1 LRRVSTAIVIAAALG
16 VSCSTSGA
24 GGIGAAACAFGGVH
38 SPLDIQFDADR
49 PEVATVRVVGIPA
62 DRLRSAR
69 DWTSE
74 QWASAL
80 RITVAS
86 DGSAE
91 AGDTPP
97 PAVIGSYAIER
108 HAVVFKPQFGFDP
121 GRRYRVVFDASK
133 LPDGVEGW
141 NPEPL
146 TAVVGLPARDLHS
159 TTSVISVFPSAEV
172 VPENQLRLYIHF
184 SAPMG
189 RMGGIGY
196 VRLLDESGDEVREPF
211 LPLDAE
217 FWNRDRTRF
226 TVFFDPGRQKR
237 GILPNEE
244 MGRSLVDGR
253 WYTFVVLREWRDAQ
267 GMPLKEEFR
276 RRFTV
281 GPPDERP
288 LDQHAWR
295 IEPPS
300 AGGRGQLAVT
310 FPEPLDH
317 GLLLRALAIADRRG
331 RRIEGE
337 SSIEAHETR
346 WLFTPAAPWRSGEYF
361 VQAMTIL
368 EDMAGNRI
376 GRAFEVDEF
385 SRVDESAE
393 QETVAVP
400 FRVE

>member
-1 LRRVSTAIVIAAALG
+1 M
-16 VSCSTSGA
+16 
-24 GGIGAAACAFGGVH
+24 
-38 SPLDIQFDADR
+38 
-49 PEVATVRVVGIPA
+49 VGIPSEH
-62 DRLRSAR
+62 LGPAR
-69 DWTSE
+69 DWSAE
-74 QWASAL
+74 QWSSVL
-80 RITVAS
+80 RVTVVS
-86 DGSAE
+86 DAAAPDAAE
-91 AGDTPP
+91 LPP
-97 PAVIGSYAIER
+97 VIGSYTVER
-108 HAVVFKPQFGFDP
+108 RAVVFKPQFGFDP

-133 LPDGVEGW
+133 LAGGEDTPH
-141 NPEPL
+141 PATL
-146 TAVVGLPARDLHS
+146 TAVVGLPGKDLVPNTIVTH
-159 TTSVISVFPSAEV
+159 VFPSAEV

-189 RMGGIGY
+189 LKGGIGH
-196 VRLLDESGDEVREPF
+196 VRLLDEAGDDVREPF

-253 WYTFVVLREWRDAQ
+253 AYTLVVSREWRDAQ
-267 GMPLKEEFR
+267 GMPLKDEFR
-276 RRFTV
+276 RRFKV

-288 LDQHAWR
+288 LDQLTWR
-295 IEPPS
+295 IESPS
-300 AGGRGQLAVT
+300 AGSRNALAVT

-317 GLLLRALAIADRRG
+317 GLLLRALVIADSRG

-346 WLFTPAAPWRSGEYF
+346 WLFTPAAAWRSGDYF
-361 VQAMTIL
+361 LQALTIL

-385 SRVDESAE
+385 TRADESAN